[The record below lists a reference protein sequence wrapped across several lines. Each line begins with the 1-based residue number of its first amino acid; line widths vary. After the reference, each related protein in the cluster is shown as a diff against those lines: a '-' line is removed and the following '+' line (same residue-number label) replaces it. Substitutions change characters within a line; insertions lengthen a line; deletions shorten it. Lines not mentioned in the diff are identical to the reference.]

1 MEGGSKSGNSL
12 IRGRCGRLD
21 RWPALVPSRRP
32 WSGPTAARSRAA
44 GLVRRRFRGRWLPKV
59 NGTRPAAS
67 GITQLTPSPRSTRL
81 PLPDLVRT
89 QPPARRPLRSPRRA
103 LKGFARID
111 PPTLG
116 IAGWSS
122 AGTAFQLGDRTM
134 LLSPDHLP
142 TRGVARW
149 SSARTTSNS
158 KRRSPLLNPDHPPTR
173 GGAPWSSAR
182 TIDQLGGSHP
192 APQPGPPRTRSGAP
206 RSSTRT
212 THQLGA
218 SHPAPQPGPSSNP
231 GRRTLL
237 LNPDH
242 PPTRGVAPRSST
254 RTTRQLR
261 ESRRLPARAPSPLR
275 TRDDRPSAL
284 FPTGPRESPGL
295 LRCRAPRGQT
305 KLCACERSPSDVAPT
320 ERTDSHGSPPLPRTS
335 PRSPPLRSTV
345 NHPTEPRG
353 AQFFS

>member
-89 QPPARRPLRSPRRA
+89 QPPARRLLRSPRRA

-192 APQPGPPRTRSGAP
+192 APQPGPPANSESRGVSLRG
-206 RSSTRT
+206 R
-212 THQLGA
+212 H
-218 SHPAPQPGPSSNP
+218 HPFEHETIDRAPSS
-231 GRRTLL
+231 
-237 LNPDH
+237 
-242 PPTRGVAPRSST
+242 
-254 RTTRQLR
+254 RQDR
-261 ESRRLPARAPSPLR
+261 ARAPVFFDAAHLAG
-275 TRDDRPSAL
+275 RPSFAPARGRRATL
-284 FPTGPRESPGL
+284 PRPSGPTL
-295 LRCRAPRGQT
+295 TAP
-305 KLCACERSPSDVAPT
+305 
-320 ERTDSHGSPPLPRTS
+320 PPLPRTS